1 MATRRPTDMNLV
13 LVVAQSLSLSWNPI
27 LRLAA
32 KQLEAE
38 ARDAAQGGDDAALL
52 KSIVALEMAAPAPT
66 ALLDDARQAS
76 KLAGRWK
83 LLGTLAAKAGES
95 VEASGQRGVVNASG
109 LVLAAD
115 QSRTPV
121 QEIDVLK
128 KRIANELLVNTP
140 FGPCVFRVSGL
151 FQRGSNGRRA
161 DVDFD
166 EIEIF
171 DDLGVKVWGNTWLF
185 SVARFFNPGLFTGG
199 NESTAWLETTYLSDT
214 LRVGRGNKGSCFLL
228 EKDPSA
234 LPRLG

>member
-1 MATRRPTDMNLV
+1 MPLFRPTDMRLV
-13 LVVAQSLSLSWNPI
+13 AVAYALSWNPI
-27 LRLAA
+27 ARLAA

-38 ARDAAQGGDDAALL
+38 AKEAALGGDDATLL
-52 KSIVALEMAAPAPT
+52 KSIVALEMAQPASDV
-66 ALLDDARQAS
+66 LLDDAKEAS
-76 KLAGRWK
+76 RLAGRWT
-83 LLGTLAAKAGES
+83 LLATLAAKAGET

-121 QEIDVLK
+121 QEIDVDGR
-128 KRIANELLVNTP
+128 RIANELLVSTP

-151 FQRGSNGRRA
+151 FQRGSNARRA

-166 EIEIF
+166 EIEVF
-171 DDLGVKVWGNTWLF
+171 DQQGVKVWGNTWLF
-185 SVARFFNPGLFTGG
+185 SVARFFNPSLFTGG

-228 EKDPSA
+228 EKGPSP
-234 LPRLG
+234 LPRLGS